1 MRKILFVLS
10 LILGFQSF
18 SSYLFADEGQ
28 RKSIRL
34 YLKTGETLDFK
45 ATEVD
50 SITSTLNIQKIWKG
64 DKFLSIATED
74 IDSIIYISPLL
85 KISLKEMNFGKV
97 AVGNGKKAIVTI
109 TNTGNY
115 PETYFMYAEGVFK
128 ADNSGKEFSIDA
140 GESLDMEVLF
150 KPEDAVSYTSKLVV
164 VSDAFEDGEFNLPL
178 VGKGVTSNGE
188 EENNMSSPEEH
199 DIELIVPDD
208 HSPDEFNGFMIVNSY
223 GDFPVSMP
231 TNAKK
236 VRRNGVNNFVHNTS
250 IPVSPDG
257 LQLHTLVDKWKNPFL
272 FSISVPGE
280 KPEMSVEQTAI
291 TLLMS
296 DPLLI
301 TSNEATYRNTVQI
314 IKDLGDGEPYKNFV
328 AEVRKKYYE
337 ALRIQEQTLQ
347 CVAPDYSSINIKPVI
362 LALYER
368 VKDNSNLTVD
378 GLSLKN
384 VERTPE
390 AIKYFIQ
397 NDRRRIVHIY
407 PKRAWKA
414 GDSDYGY
421 EKIEDAT
428 NTLQEV
434 CQWAIE
440 HADDVDV
447 LLDDEDKEF
456 MADLKEWV
464 GEIEKLL
471 VKVGLADADSHIQVP
486 IILESKHAN
495 YWKLVKEA
503 TWDRWVNDFDMSTS
517 IYEVKTDRIET
528 KLDDCDQVLI
538 DIYGFG
544 SFNKPLKDYTP
555 TERFRL
561 IIAAMHSA
569 YKDYVKP
576 LMDLGSGIVDAV
588 NATGSDNYKYD
599 FRYGARKAPEKALLM
614 KLIKEFTSDPNRVND
629 FYGYL
634 YESDLWSAVKLV
646 TSFVCDEI
654 LRCPDERDEKR
665 TYTNLIYNIY
675 KKWTRTPATSKKFR
689 DNFKAVANNLTHLKN
704 ANFASKVI
712 KVSEASLDVAGSIDA
727 FIRSSAHTTFVINKS
742 TDAYITVTEPTEVL
756 KSASNNVHFAWNTYK
771 ADYLGNYLY
780 DLELYV
786 VTPEKVVEI
795 MVATNINDTQCN
807 INLSDILSKNGASNA
822 TSVQFRIIG
831 HHPENPNMIYAKTD
845 YVALMGMHTE
855 IMSKFV
861 DLGLPSG
868 KLWAVCNVGA
878 PTSWDFG
885 DYFAWGE
892 TKGYNSGKTSF
903 TWKNYK
909 YCKGTQNSL
918 TKYCTKSTYGHNNF
932 TDGIDTLQSID
943 DFGKSTYG
951 YYCAIPTKEEW
962 EELMTHCQWSRLNNG
977 AYVRSKTNGNI
988 IVLPKAGYR
997 SGLNLYDDH
1006 SEGYYWTS
1014 TLDPN
1019 SPDDAWFLYFGDGKP
1034 SDEDYYRCHGRS
1046 IRLILRPK
1054 ENDTNAKAKQAA
1066 PKRSAAPMETRAEGL
1081 VVKTVSRSSAN

>member
-1 MRKILFVLS
+1 MRRFLFILS
-10 LILGFQSF
+10 LILGLQTLSLQ
-18 SSYLFADEGQ
+18 LFADDGQ

-34 YLKTGETLDFK
+34 FLKTGETMDFNT
-45 ATEVD
+45 AEVD

-85 KISLKEMNFGKV
+85 KVSLKEMNFGKV
-97 AVGNGKKAIVTI
+97 AVGNGKKAIMTI
-109 TNTGNY
+109 TNTGDY
-115 PETYFMYAEGVFK
+115 TESYFVYAEGVFK
-128 ADNSGKEFSIDA
+128 ADNSGKEFSIGA
-140 GESLDMEVLF
+140 GESLDLEVLF
-150 KPEDAVSYTSKLVV
+150 KPTDAVSYTSKLLVA
-164 VSDAFEDGEFNLPL
+164 SDAIEGGVFGLPL
-178 VGKGVTSNGE
+178 VGKGVTSDSE
-188 EENNMSSPEEH
+188 EEDNISSPEEH

-236 VRRNGVNNFVHNTS
+236 VRRNGVSNFVHNTS
-250 IPVSPDG
+250 VPISPDG

-280 KPEMSVEQTAI
+280 KPEMSVEETAI
-291 TLLMS
+291 ALLMS

-301 TSNEATYRNTVQI
+301 TSNEAAYRNTVQI
-314 IKDLGDGEPYKNFV
+314 IKDLKDPYKNFV
-328 AEVRKKYYE
+328 EEVRQLYYKGW
-337 ALRIQEQTLQ
+337 REQM
-347 CVAPDYSSINIKPVI
+347 CPDYSSINIKPVI

-384 VERTPE
+384 VERSPE

-434 CQWAIE
+434 CQWIIE
-440 HADDVDV
+440 HADDANEDFN
-447 LLDDEDKEF
+447 LDNEDKEF
-456 MADLKEWV
+456 VEDLKEWV
-464 GEIEKLL
+464 GEVEEMLIR
-471 VKVGLADADSHIQVP
+471 VGLADADSHIQVP

-517 IYEVKTDRIET
+517 IYEVKTSQIET
-528 KLDDCDQVLI
+528 ELNGCDQVLV

-561 IIAAMHSA
+561 IFAALHSA

-576 LMDLGSGIVDAV
+576 LMDLGSGIIDAV
-588 NATGSDNYKYD
+588 NATGSDNYRYD

-614 KLIKEFTSDPNRVND
+614 KLSKEFASDPSRVNE

-634 YESDLWSAVKLV
+634 YELDLWSAVKLV

-742 TDAYITVTEPTEVL
+742 TDAYITVTAPTEL
-756 KSASNNVHFAWNTYK
+756 LNSASSDVHFAWNTYK

-780 DLELYV
+780 DLELFV
-786 VTPEKVVEI
+786 ITPDKTTEF
-795 MVATNINDTQCN
+795 MAATNISDTQCN
-807 INLSDILSKNGASNA
+807 INLSNVLSRNGVGNA
-822 TSVQFRIIG
+822 VLVQFRIKA
-831 HHPENPNMIYAKTD
+831 HHPENSEMIYAKTE
-845 YVALMGMHTE
+845 YQALMGVHPSAML
-855 IMSKFV
+855 KFV
-861 DLGLPSG
+861 DMGLPSG
-868 KLWAVCNVGA
+868 TLWAVCNVGA
-878 PTSWDFG
+878 PNARDFG
-885 DYFAWGE
+885 NYYAWGE
-892 TKGYNSGKTSF
+892 TSGYDDGKTSF
-903 TWKNYK
+903 NWKNYK
-909 YCKGTQNSL
+909 HCKGTSNTL
-918 TKYCTKSTYGHNNF
+918 TKYCTKSYYGNNNF
-932 TDGIDTLQSID
+932 TDGITTLQGID
-943 DFGKSTYG
+943 DVGSIRYG
-951 YYCAIPTKEEW
+951 FYYGIPTKEEW
-962 EELMTHCQWSRLNNG
+962 EELMTHCRWSQLDNC
-977 AYVRSKTNGNI
+977 AYVRSNKNGNI
-988 IVLPKAGYR
+988 ILLPKAGYR
-997 SGLNLYDDH
+997 NGLNLYDDNAG
-1006 SEGYYWTS
+1006 GYYWTS

-1019 SPDDAWFLYFGDGKP
+1019 SPDDAWFLYFGKGQP
-1034 SDEDYYRCHGRS
+1034 SDYDYYRSQGRS
-1046 IRLILRPK
+1046 IRLVMRPNK
-1054 ENDTNAKAKQAA
+1054 NNAASSKQAA
-1066 PKRSAAPMETRAEGL
+1066 PKRSATPMETKAEGL
-1081 VVKTVSRSSAN
+1081 TVRTISRSSANK

>member
-1 MRKILFVLS
+1 MKKFLFVLS

-18 SSYLFADEGQ
+18 SSHLFADEGQ

-50 SITSTLNIQKIWKG
+50 SITSTLEAQKIWK
-64 DKFLSIATED
+64 DDNFLSVATED

-97 AVGNGKKAIVTI
+97 AVGNGKKATVTI
-109 TNTGNY
+109 TNIGDYT
-115 PETYFMYAEGVFK
+115 ETYFIYTEGVFK
-128 ADNSGKEFSIDA
+128 ADNSGREFSVEA
-140 GESLDMEVLF
+140 GESLDMEVFF
-150 KPEDAVSYTSKLVV
+150 KPEDAVFYTSKLVV
-164 VSDAFEDGEFNLPL
+164 ASDAIEDGEFNLPL

-188 EENNMSSPEEH
+188 EENHISSPEEYN
-199 DIELIVPDD
+199 IELVVPDD
-208 HSPDEFNGFMIVNSY
+208 HTPDEFNDFMIVNSY
-223 GDFPVSMP
+223 GDFPVSIP
-231 TNAKK
+231 SNAKK
-236 VRRNGVNNFVHNTS
+236 IKRNGVNNFVHNTS
-250 IPVSPDG
+250 VPISPDG

-272 FSISVPGE
+272 FSISIPGE

-301 TSNEATYRNTVQI
+301 TSNEAAYRNTVQI
-314 IKDLGDGEPYKNFV
+314 IKELGDPYKNYV
-328 AEVRKKYYE
+328 EEVRQLYYKGWRE
-337 ALRIQEQTLQ
+337 GL
-347 CVAPDYSSINIKPVI
+347 CPDYSSVNIKPVI
-362 LALYER
+362 LALYDK

-384 VERTPE
+384 VDRTPE
-390 AIKYFIQ
+390 AISYFIQ

-407 PKRAWKA
+407 PKRAWKT
-414 GDSDYGY
+414 GDSDFAY

-428 NTLQEV
+428 NTLQDV
-434 CQWAIE
+434 CQWVIE
-440 HADDVDV
+440 HADDANED
-447 LLDDEDKEF
+447 LNLDDEDKEF
-456 MADLKEWV
+456 VQDLQKWV
-464 GEIEKLL
+464 GEVEEMLIR
-471 VKVGLADADSHIQVP
+471 VGLADANTHIQVP

-495 YWKLVKEA
+495 YWKLVREA
-503 TWDRWVNDFDMSTS
+503 TWERWVNDFDMSTS
-517 IYEVKTDRIET
+517 IYEVKTDQIET
-528 KLDDCDQVLI
+528 LLNDCDQVLV

-555 TERFRL
+555 TERYR
-561 IIAAMHSA
+561 IIFACLHSA

-576 LMDLGSGIVDAV
+576 LMDLGSGIIDAV

-599 FRYGARKAPEKALLM
+599 FRYGERKKTEMALLM
-614 KLIKEFTSDPNRVND
+614 KLSKEFASDPDRVAEL
-629 FYGYL
+629 YGYL
-634 YESDLWSAVKLV
+634 DKCDLWSAVKQV

-654 LRCPDERDEKR
+654 LKCPDENDDKR

-675 KKWTRTPATSKKFR
+675 KKWTKNPATSKKFR
-689 DNFKAVANNLTHLKN
+689 ENFKAVANNLTYLKK

-712 KVSEASLDVAGSIDA
+712 KVSEASLDVGSSVKA
-727 FIRSSAHTTFVINKS
+727 FLISNAHTTFVINKS

-756 KSASNNVHFAWNTYK
+756 NSANGNVHFAWDVYK

-780 DLELYV
+780 DLEFYV
-786 VTPEKVVEI
+786 LTPDKAVEF
-795 MVATNINDTQCN
+795 MAATNINETQCD
-807 INLSDILSKNGASNA
+807 INLSNILSRNGAGNA
-822 TSVQFRIIG
+822 TSVQFRIKA
-831 HHPENPNMIYAKTD
+831 HHPENPDMIYTKTD
-845 YVALMGMHTE
+845 YVTLMGMRTE
-855 IMSKFV
+855 AMPEFV

-868 KLWAVCNVGA
+868 NLWAVSNVGA

-892 TKGYNSGKTSF
+892 TKGYNGGKTSF

-918 TKYCTKSTYGHNNF
+918 TKYCTKSTYGNNNF
-932 TDGIDTLQSID
+932 TDGIVKLQGSD
-943 DFGKSTYG
+943 DVGSSTYG

-962 EELMTHCQWSRLNNG
+962 EELMTYCRWARLNNG
-977 AYVRSKTNGNI
+977 VFVKSKKNGNI

-997 SGLNLYDDH
+997 SGLNLYDDN

-1034 SDEDYYRCHGRS
+1034 SDEDYYRCYGRS
-1046 IRLILRPK
+1046 IRLVLRPK
-1054 ENDTNAKAKQAA
+1054 ENKTNANGKQAA
-1066 PKRSAAPMETRAEGL
+1066 PKRSVTPMETRVEGI
-1081 VVKTVSRSSAN
+1081 VVKTVSRSSANK

>member
-1 MRKILFVLS
+1 MKKLLFVLS

-18 SSYLFADEGQ
+18 SSHLFADEGQ

-34 YLKTGETLDFK
+34 YLKMGETLDFK

-50 SITSTLNIQKIWKG
+50 SITSTLKVQKIWKD
-64 DKFLSIATED
+64 DKFLSISTED

-97 AVGNGKKAIVTI
+97 AIGNGKKATVTI
-109 TNTGNY
+109 TNTGDFT
-115 PETYFMYAEGVFK
+115 ETYIMYTEGVFK
-128 ADNSGKEFSIDA
+128 ADNSGREFSIDA

-150 KPEDAVSYTSKLVV
+150 KPEDAVSYTSKLVI
-164 VSDAFEDGEFNLPL
+164 VSDAFEDGEFKLPL
-178 VGKGVTSNGE
+178 VGKGVMTDGE
-188 EENNMSSPEEH
+188 EENYMSTPEYH
-199 DIELIVPDD
+199 NIELVVPDD
-208 HSPDEFNGFMIVNSY
+208 HTPDEFKDFMIVNSY

-231 TNAKK
+231 SNANK
-236 VRRNGVNNFVHNTS
+236 VIRNGESNFVHDTYVPIS
-250 IPVSPDG
+250 TDG

-272 FSISVPGE
+272 FSISIPGE
-280 KPEMSVEQTAI
+280 KPEMSVEETAI

-301 TSNEATYRNTVQI
+301 TSNEAAYRNMVQI
-314 IKDLGDGEPYKNFV
+314 IKGLEEPYKNYV
-328 AEVRKKYYE
+328 EEVKQMYYKGW
-337 ALRIQEQTLQ
+337 RDGV
-347 CVAPDYSSINIKPVI
+347 CPDYSSINIKPII
-362 LALYER
+362 LALYNR

-390 AIKYFIQ
+390 TISYFIQ
-397 NDRRRIVHIY
+397 NDRRRLVHIY
-407 PKRAWKA
+407 PKRAKKTS
-414 GDSDYGY
+414 DSDLNY
-421 EKIEDAT
+421 EKIEDCT
-428 NTLQEV
+428 NTLQDV
-434 CQWAIE
+434 CQWIIE
-440 HADDVDV
+440 QADDANEN
-447 LLDDEDKEF
+447 LNLDDEDKEF
-456 MADLKEWV
+456 VQDLQQWI
-464 GEIEKLL
+464 GEVEKLL

-486 IILESKHAN
+486 IILDSKHTN

-503 TWDRWVNDFDMSTS
+503 TWDRWVNDFDMATS
-517 IYEVKTDRIET
+517 IYEVKTGKIET
-528 KLDDCDQVLI
+528 KLNGCDQVLV

-561 IIAAMHSA
+561 IFAVLHSA
-569 YKDYVKP
+569 YKDFVKP
-576 LMDLGSGIVDAV
+576 LIDLGSGIVDAV
-588 NATGSDNYKYD
+588 NAAGSDNFKYD
-599 FRYGARKAPEKALLM
+599 FRYGERKNPENALLL
-614 KLIKEFTSDPNRVND
+614 KLSKEFASDPNRVNKL
-629 FYGYL
+629 YGYL
-634 YESDLWSAVKLV
+634 DEFDLLSAVKLV
-646 TSFVCDEI
+646 TSFVCNEI
-654 LRCPDERDEKR
+654 LKCPDENDDKR

-675 KKWTRTPATSKKFR
+675 KKWTKNSATSKKFKE
-689 DNFKAVANNLTHLKN
+689 NFKAVANNLTHLKN
-704 ANFASKVI
+704 ANFASNVI

-727 FIRSSAHTTFVINKS
+727 FIRSSAQTTFVINKS

-756 KSASNNVHFAWNTYK
+756 KYASNDVHFAWDVYK

-780 DLELYV
+780 DLEFYV
-786 VTPEKVVEI
+786 LTPDKAVEF
-795 MVATNINDTQCN
+795 MAATNINDPQCN
-807 INLSDILSKNGASNA
+807 INLSDILSRNGASNA
-822 TSVQFRIIG
+822 TSVQFRIKA
-831 HHPENPNMIYAKTD
+831 HHPDNSDMIYTKTD
-845 YVALMGMHTE
+845 YATLMGMRTE
-855 IMSKFV
+855 AMPEFV

-868 KLWAVCNVGA
+868 NLWAITNVGA

-918 TKYCTKSTYGHNNF
+918 TKYCTKSTYGNNNF
-932 TDGIDTLQSID
+932 TDGIIELQGSD
-943 DFGKSTYG
+943 DVGKSTYG

-977 AYVRSKTNGNI
+977 AYVRSKINGNI

-997 SGLNLYDDH
+997 SGLNLYDDN

-1034 SDEDYYRCHGRS
+1034 SDEEYYRSYGRS

-1054 ENDTNAKAKQAA
+1054 ENDTNAKGKQAA

-1081 VVKTVSRSSAN
+1081 VVKTVSRSSANK

>member
-1 MRKILFVLS
+1 MRRFLFILS
-10 LILGFQSF
+10 LILGLQTLSLQ
-18 SSYLFADEGQ
+18 LFADDGQ

-34 YLKTGETLDFK
+34 FLKTGETIDFN
-45 ATEVD
+45 AAEVD
-50 SITSTLNIQKIWKG
+50 SITSTLDVQKIWKG
-64 DKFLSIATED
+64 DQFLSIATED

-85 KISLKEMNFGKV
+85 KVSLKEMNFGKV
-97 AVGNGKKAIVTI
+97 AVGNGKKAIMTI
-109 TNTGNY
+109 TNTGDY
-115 PETYFMYAEGVFK
+115 TESYFVYAEGVFK
-128 ADNSGKEFSIDA
+128 ADNSGKEFSIGA
-140 GESLDMEVLF
+140 GESLDLEVLF
-150 KPEDAVSYTSKLVV
+150 KPTDAVSYTSKLLVA
-164 VSDAFEDGEFNLPL
+164 SDAIEGGVFGLPL
-178 VGKGVTSNGE
+178 VGKGVTSDSE
-188 EENNMSSPEEH
+188 EEDNISSPEEH

-257 LQLHTLVDKWKNPFL
+257 LQIHTLVDKWKNPFL

-280 KPEMSVEQTAI
+280 KPEMSVEETAI
-291 TLLMS
+291 SILMT

-301 TSNEATYRNTVQI
+301 TSNQAAYQNTVQA
-314 IKDLGDGEPYKNFV
+314 IKSLGEVYTNFV
-328 AEVRKKYYE
+328 EEVRQIYHKGW
-337 ALRIQEQTLQ
+337 REQM
-347 CVAPDYSSINIKPVI
+347 CPDYSSVNIKPVI
-362 LALYER
+362 LGLYNK

-407 PKRAWKA
+407 PKRAKKA
-414 GDSDYGY
+414 GDSDLSY
-421 EKIEDAT
+421 EKIEDCT

-434 CQWAIE
+434 CQWIIE
-440 HADDVDV
+440 HADDANEDFN
-447 LLDDEDKEF
+447 LDNEDKEF
-456 MADLKEWV
+456 VEDLKEWV
-464 GEIEKLL
+464 GEVEEMLIR
-471 VKVGLADADSHIQVP
+471 VGLADADSHIQVP

-517 IYEVKTDRIET
+517 IYEVKTSQIET
-528 KLDDCDQVLI
+528 ELNGCDQVLV

-561 IIAAMHSA
+561 IFAALHSA

-576 LMDLGSGIVDAV
+576 LMDLGSGIIDAV
-588 NATGSDNYKYD
+588 NATGSDNYRYD

-614 KLIKEFTSDPNRVND
+614 KLSKEFASDPSRVNE

-634 YESDLWSAVKLV
+634 YELDLWSAVKLV

-742 TDAYITVTEPTEVL
+742 TDAYITVTAPTEL
-756 KSASNNVHFAWNTYK
+756 LNSASSDVHFAWNTYK

-780 DLELYV
+780 DLELFV
-786 VTPEKVVEI
+786 ITPDKTTEF
-795 MVATNINDTQCN
+795 MAATNISDTQCN
-807 INLSDILSKNGASNA
+807 INLSNVLSRNGVGNA
-822 TSVQFRIIG
+822 VLVQFRIKA
-831 HHPENPNMIYAKTD
+831 HHPENSEMIYAKTE
-845 YVALMGMHTE
+845 YQALMGVHPSAML
-855 IMSKFV
+855 KFV
-861 DLGLPSG
+861 DMGLPSG
-868 KLWAVCNVGA
+868 TLWAVCNVGA
-878 PTSWDFG
+878 PNARDFG
-885 DYFAWGE
+885 NYYAWGE
-892 TKGYNSGKTSF
+892 TSGYDEGKTSF
-903 TWKNYK
+903 NWKNYK
-909 YCKGTQNSL
+909 HCKGTSNTL
-918 TKYCTKSTYGHNNF
+918 TKYCTKSYYGNNNF
-932 TDGIDTLQSID
+932 TDGITTLQGID
-943 DFGKSTYG
+943 DVGSIRYG
-951 YYCAIPTKEEW
+951 FYYGIPTKEEW
-962 EELMTHCQWSRLNNG
+962 EELMTHCRWSQLDNC
-977 AYVRSKTNGNI
+977 AYVRSNKNGNI
-988 IVLPKAGYR
+988 ILLPKAGYR
-997 SGLNLYDDH
+997 NGLNLYDDNAG
-1006 SEGYYWTS
+1006 GYYWTS

-1019 SPDDAWFLYFGDGKP
+1019 SPDDAWFLYFGKGQPTDY
-1034 SDEDYYRCHGRS
+1034 DYYRSQGRS
-1046 IRLILRPK
+1046 IRLVMRPNK
-1054 ENDTNAKAKQAA
+1054 NNAASSKQAA
-1066 PKRSAAPMETRAEGL
+1066 PKRSATPMETKAEGL
-1081 VVKTVSRSSAN
+1081 TVRTISRSSANK